1 MRVLLITND
10 YPPRPGGIQQYLAN
24 LAAYSRAEFRVLAPA
39 HPQAPAAPGVVR
51 GGRRFMWPTRS
62 VRRWAEGHVEEFAP
76 DAVLFGAPHPLAW
89 LGPGLSGRFGIPYA
103 VMAHGGEVTL
113 PAALPGTRQA
123 LRRIFREAATVF
135 TVSEFTARRV
145 RKLAGNN
152 GAGPAVETLGAGVD
166 LEAFHP
172 GRETGEEKEILT
184 LGCIS
189 RFVPRKGHL
198 RVIEAAERLTA
209 AGRPVE
215 VLLAGEGRLE
225 SRIRRR
231 ADRSTAPV
239 RVVAGASWA
248 ELPELYRQC
257 DIFVMPSRTRWLGLE
272 AEGLGIVYLEA
283 AACGRP
289 VVAGTSGGSP
299 ETVVPGVT
307 GLVASSAAHIA
318 EAVEIIAERR
328 GEMGRAAR
336 RRAERR
342 FSWEDVARRLDAGL
356 EKAIGGREGS

>member
-1 MRVLLITND
+1 MRVLLVTND

-24 LAAYSRAEFRVLAPA
+24 LVAHSRAEFRVLAPA
-39 HPQAPAAPGVVR
+39 HPQAPAVPGVVR
-51 GGRRFMWPTRS
+51 GGRSFMWPTRS
-62 VRRWAEGHVEEFAP
+62 VRRWAERHVEEFAP

-89 LGPGLSGRFGIPYA
+89 LGSGLADRFGIPYA

-113 PAALPGTRQA
+113 PAALPGTRQI
-123 LRRIFREAATVF
+123 LKRIFGGAAAVF

-145 RKLAGNN
+145 RKLAGDNVE
-152 GAGPAVETLGAGVD
+152 GPAVHVLGAGVD
-166 LEAFHP
+166 LDAFHP
-172 GRETGEEKEILT
+172 GAETGEGKGILT

-198 RVIEAAERLTA
+198 RVIEAAERLAA

-215 VLLAGEGRLE
+215 ALLVGEGRLE
-225 SRIRRR
+225 ARIRRR
-231 ADRSTAPV
+231 AERSTAPV
-239 RVVAGASWA
+239 RVVSGASWE

-289 VVAGTSGGSP
+289 VVAGTSGGAP

-307 GLVASSAAHIA
+307 GLVASSAARIA

-336 RRAERR
+336 RRAEQK

-356 EKAIGGREGS
+356 EAIGGREGG

>member
-24 LAAYSRAEFRVLAPA
+24 LVAHSRAEFRVLAPA
-39 HPQAPAAPGVVR
+39 CPQAPAAPGVVR

-62 VRRWAEGHVEEFAP
+62 VRCWAEGHVEEFAP

-89 LGPGLSGRFGIPYA
+89 LGPGLTERFGAPYA

-113 PAALPGTRQA
+113 PAALPGARQV
-123 LRRIFREAATVF
+123 LRRIFGGAATVF

-145 RKLAGNN
+145 RKLAGKS
-152 GAGPAVETLGAGVD
+152 VEALGAGVD

-172 GRETGEEKEILT
+172 GAETGEGEGKGSLT

-198 RVIEAAERLTA
+198 RVIRAAERLKST
-209 AGRPVE
+209 GRPVE

-231 ADRSTAPV
+231 AGRSAAEV
-239 RVVAGASWA
+239 RVVSGAPWE
-248 ELPELYRQC
+248 ELPDLYRQC

-283 AACGRP
+283 AACGKP
-289 VVAGTSGGSP
+289 VVAGTSGGAP

-307 GLVASSAAHIA
+307 GLVASSAARIA
-318 EAVEIIAERR
+318 EAVEIIAPRR

-336 RRAERR
+336 RRAEQR

-356 EKAIGGREGS
+356 EKAIGGREEG